1 MCLLMHSFTYNLFS
15 TCYGPATVGGSV
27 DITRTGQA
35 GPLPGFMAQ
44 SSRSN
49 RQYRVISTSMVEP
62 QAAWEPG
69 GGTSP
74 DQGTREGFKERV
86 MLELMPGS
94 RQRESLKV
102 RRNSMFRDC
111 PLVQQRGRRE
121 G

>member
-1 MCLLMHSFTYNLFS
+1 
-15 TCYGPATVGGSV
+15 
-27 DITRTGQA
+27 
-35 GPLPGFMAQ
+35 MAQ